1 MIKYEDVQDAFLN
14 ARFRAEDDVRAA
26 VQSFFRDR
34 DTREGLELFFW
45 LPSGVQREILRR
57 SPETA
62 KMIQKL
68 TGGKGVQSHGKE

>member
-34 DTREGLELFFW
+34 DTREGLEL
-45 LPSGVQREILRR
+45 S
-57 SPETA
+57 S
-62 KMIQKL
+62 
-68 TGGKGVQSHGKE
+68 